1 MWRSQI
7 PKILPCLNV
16 CNQVSQRRVVHP
28 APTRILV
35 LKGNSMQPKA
45 RHVTATAL
53 DLSHVKKNGFLF
65 QICEQD
71 TAVGGHGD
79 NRVLHFLPATHLS
92 LSILRASPA
101 IFSATACLR
110 SLPTEM
116 GALVKHG
123 FCKAFLEK
131 VFFFTE
137 SISFL
142 ATVKFVICKLYQT
155 RNIKY
160 ILL

>member
-1 MWRSQI
+1 
-7 PKILPCLNV
+7 
-16 CNQVSQRRVVHP
+16 
-28 APTRILV
+28 
-35 LKGNSMQPKA
+35 MQPKA

-131 VFFFTE
+131 VFFFYRKYFFSCYSE
-137 SISFL
+137 
-142 ATVKFVICKLYQT
+142 ICNLQAIPNKKYQIHT
-155 RNIKY
+155 FINIK
-160 ILL
+160 LQVEDTVHL